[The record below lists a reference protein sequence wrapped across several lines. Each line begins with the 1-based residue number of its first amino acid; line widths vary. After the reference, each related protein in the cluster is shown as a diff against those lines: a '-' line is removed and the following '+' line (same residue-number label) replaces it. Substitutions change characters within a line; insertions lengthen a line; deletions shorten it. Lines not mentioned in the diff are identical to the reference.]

1 MEAYVKAVWLLALC
15 ASFAEAFM
23 HNTSRARHGEI
34 RSEHKSDAEA
44 KMAVDEQFPS
54 PSINASFLRREE
66 LSHRLRVCNAYASTN
81 EVEVFLGNVR
91 LTDTPMPYKTCR
103 ELPAQLQAG
112 DRLQFKVGT
121 EGVSSFAV
129 NDLPSNDAVLLLV
142 IYRHDALTDTIAFES
157 HVFANLI
164 NAQIA
169 VLDTYKGKKSAAT
182 PSIKDVQN
190 AKTSRKEELRYDS
203 VVAVNPGLYEVVL
216 PEDAVAPKN
225 VTAQELVALN
235 RESYLV
241 LRVGMESDE
250 AYPEDLLVF
259 PHSDPKALT
268 GAAFQ
273 RGFSWQTAVILM
285 LVSKICS
292 QHL

>member
-1 MEAYVKAVWLLALC
+1 
-15 ASFAEAFM
+15 
-23 HNTSRARHGEI
+23 
-34 RSEHKSDAEA
+34 
-44 KMAVDEQFPS
+44 
-54 PSINASFLRREE
+54 
-66 LSHRLRVCNAYASTN
+66 
-81 EVEVFLGNVR
+81 
-91 LTDTPMPYKTCR
+91 MPYKMCR

-112 DRLQFKVGT
+112 DKLQFKVGT
-121 EGVSSFAV
+121 AGVGTFAV

-142 IYRHDALTDTIAFES
+142 IYRHDALSDTIAFES

-169 VLDTYKGKKSAAT
+169 VLDTYKGKKSAS

-216 PEDAVAPKN
+216 PEDAVAQKN
-225 VTAQELVALN
+225 VSAQELVALN

-268 GAAFQ
+268 GAALQ
-273 RGFSWQTAVILM
+273 SGFSWQVVIISM
-285 LVSKICS
+285 LVSTFCS
-292 QHL
+292 RQL